1 LKSKVSLGELCTYSK
16 GIGIPREYT
25 DVNLDIPYLHYGDIY
40 KKYDFRIN
48 LDKEL
53 NEIIKISKN
62 EKIKTDH
69 FLSDGDIVYTLTSET
84 VDDLGHSTL
93 IINEKNYPFVA
104 GMETT
109 VIRIKDKNKILPAYL
124 NYIFQSESFRREL
137 RQFVTGMKVYRV
149 HPTDLL
155 KIKIDIPSLEDQLK
169 IVSFL
174 DSISNKIQINI
185 VLNDYLSTL
194 KTEMFSNYLGSLK
207 DCETVSLAE
216 VATLQKETWKP
227 SNVEEILEHYSI
239 PAYDQNQFPIFDN
252 SLYVKSNKTLVEK
265 DCILVSK
272 LNPETKRVW
281 RPLCMTNLAV
291 CSTEFLAIKA
301 KNPDMKEYIHS
312 FVESDL
318 FTQHL
323 TSIATGSTGSRQRA
337 LPSDAMSCVVPIPPL
352 DVKYTVLMNAL
363 SDLSKSIKQNV
374 MENDR
379 LTNLRD
385 YLLPK
390 LMSGEINV
398 SNLELSN

>member
-1 LKSKVSLGELCTYSK
+1 MKSKVSLGELCTYSK

-185 VLNDYLSTL
+185 VLNDYLAQISKQYFNQYVENCTDYSEKSLTDIANYQNGLAMQKFRPTDNSNFLPVL
-194 KTEMFSNYLGSLK
+194 KIRELSMGCCNQDSDKCTPDIKKECIVEDGDIIFSWSGSLMIDIWCGGK
-207 DCETVSLAE
+207 CGLNQHLFKVTSDSYPAWFIFYWTDYYMDNFREIAGDKATTMGHICRNHLEESIVKCPNNVTFESIDSIMGPLFEKRISL
-216 VATLQKETWKP
+216 
-227 SNVEEILEHYSI
+227 
-239 PAYDQNQFPIFDN
+239 
-252 SLYVKSNKTLVEK
+252 
-265 DCILVSK
+265 
-272 LNPETKRVW
+272 
-281 RPLCMTNLAV
+281 
-291 CSTEFLAIKA
+291 
-301 KNPDMKEYIHS
+301 MKENRMLI
-312 FVESDL
+312 
-318 FTQHL
+318 
-323 TSIATGSTGSRQRA
+323 SIR
-337 LPSDAMSCVVPIPPL
+337 
-352 DVKYTVLMNAL
+352 N
-363 SDLSKSIKQNV
+363 
-374 MENDR
+374 E
-379 LTNLRD
+379 
-385 YLLPK
+385 LLPK
-390 LMSGEINV
+390 LMSGEIDV
-398 SNLELSN
+398 SKIDLSN